1 MHIPKRN
8 RSQPSEASSRGA
20 AVMLNLENMTIYFYT
35 QPVDMRKSID
45 TLCILVSEVLKQNP
59 ADGSLFLFRGKSG
72 NKLKALYYEMNCFT
86 LWYRRLEKGRFIFAR
101 DAEGC
106 IEMSRKH
113 FEWLLAS
120 DKYSRL
126 DAMRPNQIVSFC

>member
-1 MHIPKRN
+1 MDGGI
-8 RSQPSEASSRGA
+8 
-20 AVMLNLENMTIYFYT
+20 VIMLNLVNMKIYFYT

-45 TLCILVSEVLKQNP
+45 TLCVLVSEVIRKNP

-72 NKLKALYYEMNCFT
+72 NKLKALYYETNCFT
-86 LWYRRLEKGRFIFAR
+86 LLYRRLEKGKFIFAR

-106 IEMSRKH
+106 IEMSNEH
-113 FEWLLAS
+113 FKWLLAS

-126 DAMRPNQIVSFC
+126 DTMLPHQIENYY

>member
-1 MHIPKRN
+1 
-8 RSQPSEASSRGA
+8 
-20 AVMLNLENMTIYFYT
+20 MLNPENMKIYFYT

-45 TLCILVSEVLKQNP
+45 TLSILVSEVLKMNP

-106 IEMSRKH
+106 IEMSREH
-113 FEWLLAS
+113 FNWLLAS
-120 DKYSRL
+120 DKYSRIDTML
-126 DAMRPNQIVSFC
+126 PNQIENYY

>member
-1 MHIPKRN
+1 MN
-8 RSQPSEASSRGA
+8 
-20 AVMLNLENMTIYFYT
+20 IYFYT

-45 TLCILVSEVLKQNP
+45 TLSMIVSEVLKMNP
-59 ADGSLFLFRGKSG
+59 VDGSLFLFRGKSG

-106 IEMSRKH
+106 IQMSREH
-113 FEWLLAS
+113 FKWLLAS
-120 DKYSRL
+120 DKYSRVDTML
-126 DAMRPNQIVSFC
+126 PSQIASFC